1 MYVPSC
7 HCVSAHCDYSYLSL
21 YLAVHAVQYMCL
33 IDAEIRNA
41 YPTCVCGAAL
51 PQIGSFLPKI
61 SFLPKMRKA
70 SSEERRL
77 CMCLSFHKMV
87 QRRLRIFYSFVQ
99 AFCCRDGL

>member
-7 HCVSAHCDYSYLSL
+7 HCVSAHCDPILYNYYLSL
-21 YLAVHAVQYMCL
+21 YLAVHAVQYKCL

-51 PQIGSFLPKI
+51 PQTGRFLPKI

-77 CMCLSFHKMV
+77 CMYLSFHKMV
-87 QRRLRIFYSFVQ
+87 RHCLRIF
-99 AFCCRDGL
+99 